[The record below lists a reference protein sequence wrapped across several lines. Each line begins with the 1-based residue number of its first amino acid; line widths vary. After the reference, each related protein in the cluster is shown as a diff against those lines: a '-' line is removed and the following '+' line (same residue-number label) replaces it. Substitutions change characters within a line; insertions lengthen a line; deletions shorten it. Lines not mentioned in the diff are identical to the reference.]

1 MSLLARFL
9 LLKNKKPFS
18 VPRLCLGSTTKT
30 VIIMN
35 NYMDNNGYSTAV
47 QAENELTLRRYVAG
61 VMRRVYGKMTLGLLV
76 TALTSY
82 LMLTIPAL
90 MDFLTLHPF
99 LIIGAMV
106 AELGLVFY
114 LSARIE
120 KMSSATATIMFY
132 VYSMLNGIT
141 LTPLFLY
148 YTSTSIALTFA
159 LTAGTFGAMTIFG
172 YVTRQD
178 LSKIGSFLFMALIG
192 LIVCLVVNVLLLH
205 SSMFDLVVS
214 IVGVFIFVGLTAWDT
229 QAIKRMAA
237 EADPTMMNK
246 VATWGAL
253 TLYLDFIN
261 LFIYLLRL
269 FGSRD

>member
-1 MSLLARFL
+1 
-9 LLKNKKPFS
+9 
-18 VPRLCLGSTTKT
+18 
-30 VIIMN
+30 MN
-35 NYMDNNGYSTAV
+35 NYIDNNGYSTAV

-90 MDFLTLHPF
+90 MDFLMLHPF

-120 KMSSATATIMFY
+120 KMSNVTATIMFY
-132 VYSMLNGIT
+132 LYSMLNGIT
-141 LTPLFLY
+141 LTPVFML
-148 YTSTSIALTFA
+148 YTSTSIAMTFA

-178 LSKIGSFLFMALIG
+178 LSKMGSYLIMAVFG
-192 LIVCLVVNVLLLH
+192 LILCFVVNWFLH
-205 SSMFDLVVS
+205 SAMMDLLIS
-214 IVGVFIFVGLTAWDT
+214 CAGVFIFVGLAAWDT

-253 TLYLDFIN
+253 SLYLDFIN
-261 LFIYLLRL
+261 LFIYLLRF